1 MKRFNLLLV
10 NNEASVGHLVL
21 KTLGK
26 VFRNN
31 FVFEVSTLDEAEKI
45 MGKLQINLLLVDLD
59 SHRVDLREYCERY
72 PGSYVM
78 GYHSKQSSVP
88 SVLEPFRNK
97 IIRKETLG
105 EELLSDFRGIRK
117 EWADQIPVGQRILRG
132 PNFRDL
138 FRMVP
143 G

>member
-31 FVFEVSTLDEAEKI
+31 FVFEVSTLAEAEKI

-59 SHRVDLREYCERY
+59 SHRIELQDYCNRY

-78 GYHSKQSSVP
+78 GYHSKHSSVP

-97 IIRKETLG
+97 IIRKDSLS
-105 EELLSDFRGIRK
+105 EELLSDFRDIRK
-117 EWADQIPVGQRILRG
+117 EWLGQIPVGQRLLRT

-138 FRMVP
+138 FKMVP